1 MKILVN
7 DNEMI
12 LKGSISVNELIK
24 TLELKVEKIAIE
36 INKMIIPR
44 SEYDTYSIKDNDKVE
59 IINAVGGG

>member
-12 LKGSISVNELIK
+12 LKESINVNELIK
-24 TLELKVEKIAIE
+24 TLELKVEKIAVE

-44 SEYDTYSIKDNDKVE
+44 SEYDIYCMKDNDKVE